1 MLECSL
7 STSSEKPF
15 NTDGECPIHRHSGN
29 PHLILFRETGA
40 RRNDV
45 IDIYM
50 DELDKNDGKVFSQ
63 KDLELGFVATSLIF
77 FVAGFTELHSYS
89 INCQFSLI

>member
-1 MLECSL
+1 MNVSFID
-7 STSSEKPF
+7 T
-15 NTDGECPIHRHSGN
+15 TGN
-29 PHLILFRETGA
+29 PHLIIFRETGA

-63 KDLELGFVATSLIF
+63 EDLELGFVSTSLLF
-77 FVAGFTELHSYS
+77 FFAGFA
-89 INCQFSLI
+89 